1 MGQHM
6 DYVVGIDV
14 GTTGTK
20 SALFS
25 GDGELVDI
33 EYTSY
38 PIAYPEEGWA
48 EQDPQHWWEALSKTT
63 RTVVERT
70 GKGSAIRSLSLSTQG
85 GCLVLL
91 DRNFSPARP
100 AVSWMDRRASA
111 VSGQLVQ
118 RISVSELY
126 HMCGWPVLDSL
137 NFPTM
142 FWFRQ
147 KAPRLLQNVQYYAST
162 IDYLNYLLTGR
173 LAIDYTNLA
182 LTGFLDLKGKN
193 YAEKTMHIAGITA
206 ENLPEIV
213 PSGTIIGN
221 LCAGAAEKLGLSEKV
236 LVVSGA
242 HDRYCESMGAGAIHP
257 GDCVLGAGTSWVL
270 LATSDGLLFHK
281 PRSTDRGF
289 VRSMFPG
296 PHPVE
301 GKYGLMT
308 VVPYGGNSLR
318 WFRDMMRPASSF
330 EQLNDDA
337 AQMDIGAEGL
347 MFIPI
352 SSSTSGKGS
361 FQGIDSIHNINHFTR
376 AVFEGVAFVNRIH
389 FDLFRQAGLR
399 IDKLIMI
406 GGGTKSTIWPHI
418 VADVCNV
425 PVELPRI
432 QEAACAGAAVLAA
445 SGCGLFSSIEEGSAT
460 FKGESSRI
468 FPSEKRAEHYAE
480 RFESFL
486 RFLDRV

>member
-1 MGQHM
+1 L
-6 DYVVGIDV
+6 DYVLGIDV

-25 GDGELVDI
+25 GVGELVDI

-48 EQDPQHWWEALSKTT
+48 EQDPQHWWEALTNTT
-63 RTVVERT
+63 RAVVEKT
-70 GKGSAIRSLSLSTQG
+70 GKGSSIRTLSLSTQG

-91 DRNFSPARP
+91 DKKYKPVRP
-100 AVSWMDRRASA
+100 AISWMDKRASE
-111 VSGQLVQ
+111 VSDQLVQ
-118 RISVSELY
+118 RISASELY
-126 HMCGWPVLDSL
+126 HLCGWPVLDSL

-142 FWFRQ
+142 FWFKQ
-147 KAPRLLQNVQYYAST
+147 KNHGLLKNVQYYAST

-173 LAIDYTNLA
+173 FAIDYTNLA
-182 LTGFLDLKGKN
+182 LTGFLDLTRKN

-206 ENLPEIV
+206 DSLPEIV
-213 PSGTIIGN
+213 PSGNIVGT
-221 LCAGAAEKLGLSEKV
+221 LSTTAAEKLGLSEDV

-242 HDRYCESMGAGAIHP
+242 HDRYCESIGAGAIHP

-270 LATSDGLLFHK
+270 LATSDDLLFHM
-281 PRSTDRGF
+281 PRSTGRGF

-296 PHPVE
+296 PHPIE

-318 WFRDMMRPASSF
+318 WFRDVMRPVSSL
-330 EQLNDDA
+330 EQLNDHA
-337 AQMDIGAEGL
+337 AGVDIGSERL
-347 MFIPI
+347 IFFPI

-361 FQGIDSIHNINHFTR
+361 FQGIDGIHTINHFTR
-376 AVFEGVAFVNRIH
+376 AVFEGVAYVNRMH

-399 IDKLIMI
+399 VGKLIMI
-406 GGGTKSTIWPHI
+406 GGGTKSSIWPQI
-418 VADVCNV
+418 VANVCNV
-425 PVELPRI
+425 PLELPRI

-445 SGCGLFSSIEEGSAT
+445 SGCGLFSSIEKGSAV
-460 FKGESSRI
+460 FIGESSRI
-468 FPSEKRAEHYAE
+468 FPSQKHVAQYAE
-480 RFESFL
+480 RFETFLSFM
-486 RFLDRV
+486 DRA

>member
-1 MGQHM
+1 MEQQM
-6 DYVVGIDV
+6 DYVLGIDV

-25 GDGELVDI
+25 GDGKLVDI

-38 PIAYPEEGWA
+38 PISYPEEGWA
-48 EQDPQHWWEALSKTT
+48 EQDPQHWWEALVKTT
-63 RTVVERT
+63 RAVVERT

-91 DRNFSPARP
+91 DKKFTPVRP

-111 VSGQLVQ
+111 VSDQLVQ

-126 HMCGWPVLDSL
+126 HLCGWPVLDSL

-147 KAPRLLQNVQYYAST
+147 KAPELLQNVQYYAST
-162 IDYLNYLLTGR
+162 IDYLNYLLTER
-173 LAIDYTNLA
+173 FAIDYTNFA
-182 LTGFLDLKGKN
+182 LTGFLDLKGKK

-206 ENLPEIV
+206 DNLPEIV
-213 PSGTIIGN
+213 PSGKVVGT
-221 LCAGAAEKLGLSEKV
+221 LSTTAAGKLGLSEEV

-242 HDRYCESMGAGAIHP
+242 HDRYCESIGAGAIHP

-270 LATSDGLLFHK
+270 LATSDSLLFHK

-296 PHPVE
+296 PHPLE

-308 VVPYGGNSLR
+308 VVPHGGNSLR
-318 WFRDMMRPASSF
+318 WFRDVIRPASSF

-337 AQMDIGAEGL
+337 AQVNIGAEGL

-361 FQGIDSIHNINHFTR
+361 FQGIDGVHTISHFTR

-389 FDLFRQAGLR
+389 FDLFRQAGLHVG
-399 IDKLIMI
+399 KLIMI

-445 SGCGLFSSIEEGSAT
+445 AGCGPFSSIEEGSTA

-468 FPSEKRAEHYAE
+468 IPTKIHVEQYTE
-480 RFESFL
+480 RFEAFLSFL
-486 RFLDRV
+486 NRA

>member
-1 MGQHM
+1 M
-6 DYVVGIDV
+6 DYVLGIDV

-20 SALFS
+20 SALFT

-48 EQDPQHWWEALSKTT
+48 EQDPQHWWEALAKTT

-70 GKGSAIRSLSLSTQG
+70 GKGSAISSLSLSTQG

-91 DRNFSPARP
+91 DTNFTPVRP

-111 VSGQLVQ
+111 VSDQLVQ

-126 HMCGWPVLDSL
+126 HICGWPVLDSL
-137 NFPTM
+137 NFPTI
-142 FWFRQ
+142 FWFRH
-147 KAPRLLQNVQYYAST
+147 KKPGILKKVKYFAST
-162 IDYLNYLLTGR
+162 IDYLNHLLTGR
-173 LAIDYTNLA
+173 FAIDYTNLA
-182 LTGFLDLKGKN
+182 LTGFLDLKVKN
-193 YAEKTMHIAGITA
+193 YAEKTMRIAGITSD
-206 ENLPEIV
+206 NLPEIV
-213 PSGTIIGN
+213 PSGKVLGT
-221 LCAGAAEKLGLSEKV
+221 LSTTAAGKLGLSEEV

-242 HDRYCESMGAGAIHP
+242 HDRYCESLGAGAIHP

-270 LATSDGLLFHK
+270 LATSDSLLFHK

-301 GKYGLMT
+301 DKYGLMT

-318 WFRDMMRPASSF
+318 WFRDVMRSASSF

-337 AQMDIGAEGL
+337 SGVDIGAEGL

-361 FQGIDSIHNINHFTR
+361 FQGIDGIHTINHFTR

-399 IDKLIMI
+399 VGKLIMI
-406 GGGTKSTIWPHI
+406 GGGTKSTIWPQI

-445 SGCGLFSSIEEGSAT
+445 SGCGIFSSIGEGSAT

-468 FPSEKRAEHYAE
+468 LPSQKHAEQYAE
-480 RFESFL
+480 RFETFL
-486 RFLDRV
+486 RFLGRV